1 MNKVL
6 TVVKFILT
14 ALVELERK
22 FWYVIVL
29 LLMVNGCIFYSEC
42 NSGKMEVKSVGK
54 DIFTVQSISYD
65 KTTKSSTVVV
75 VETKSLVKDRLS
87 TYSLVLPFTPK
98 QLAKMKVNKSK
109 PIKIENTIMYN
120 DVGKIYRVLEK
131 VYVTNKVGQLSA
143 IDIKNL

>member
-29 LLMVNGCIFYSEC
+29 LLMVNGCIFYFEC
-42 NSGKMEVKSVGK
+42 SSGKMEVKSVGK

-87 TYSLVLPFTPK
+87 TYSFVLPFTPK